1 MDVGGATTAAV
12 STRPWGAMSYATMAA
27 TAQIQG
33 TTFAITHASR
43 AAEVLKGNQEQ
54 LKARVSA
61 ALGNAP
67 VQWSDAR
74 SPCLKDLGLLVPH
87 LQGLETTRREAI
99 FFDQTQATALE
110 RRQGAQLV
118 LTNSYEAGVAD
129 MEAFFT
135 GHVFPARLKAESR
148 SEYHRS

>member
-1 MDVGGATTAAV
+1 MDVGGATTTAV
-12 STRPWGAMSYATMAA
+12 STRPWGAMSYAAMAA
-27 TAQIQG
+27 TTQIQG

-43 AAEVLKGNQEQ
+43 AAEVLRGNQEQ

-99 FFDQTQATALE
+99 LFDQTQATAQRAGKALSWSSRIHMRLVSQTWRLSLRGTCS
-110 RRQGAQLV
+110 RR
-118 LTNSYEAGVAD
+118 D
-129 MEAFFT
+129 
-135 GHVFPARLKAESR
+135 
-148 SEYHRS
+148 